1 MIDTRGQPALV
12 EVILNRSY
20 ASRREVIEA
29 IGDVLVASSAVTPA
43 YVDGMLR
50 KEEQGSTL
58 VTAEVALPHG
68 TNDVKHAVLRNALV
82 IVPIPA
88 GVEWAPG
95 QCVRLAVGFAGVGDQ
110 AHLRLL
116 AVVARVLS
124 DEAMLSQLKT
134 ATEPGDLAGLLDR
147 LAAQAATS

>member
-1 MIDTRGQPALV
+1 MTDTSGLPPLV

-82 IVPIPA
+82 IVPIPD

-95 QCVRLAVGFAGVGDQ
+95 QCVRLAVGFAGIGDK

-116 AVVARVLS
+116 AAVARVLS
-124 DEAMLSQLKT
+124 DEAMLSQLKA
-134 ATEPGDLAGLLDR
+134 ATEPGEVAGLLDW
-147 LAAQAATS
+147 LAAQAPTP

>member
-1 MIDTRGQPALV
+1 VIEASQAPLV

-29 IGDVLVASSAVTPA
+29 IGDVLVASAAVNPA

-50 KEEQGSTL
+50 KEEQGST
-58 VTAEVALPHG
+58 VITAEVALPHG
-68 TNDVKHAVLRNALV
+68 TRDVNNAVLRNALV
-82 IVPIPA
+82 IVPIPE

-95 QCVRLAVGFAGVGDQ
+95 QYVRLAIGFAGVGDK

-116 AVVARVLS
+116 AAVARALS
-124 DEAMLSQLKT
+124 DEEMLAQLKI
-134 ATEPGDLAGLLDR
+134 ATEAREVAGLLDR
-147 LAAQAATS
+147 LAAEVGAP